1 MGKTGRLVRWYQ
13 RADLAKHTAVLAA
26 LVAAISLAITA
37 WGTYKSAQVAD
48 DQLKQSREEDENS
61 QQAQASR
68 FTAWVERDKIVI
80 ANRNLDPV
88 SGYIFVSYGKKA
100 SGRPAVVTYVDLGVV
115 PPCTAVRLPR
125 EVVYARADA
134 SSKYTGIARRIA
146 GLHFTTSDGQS
157 WDRWNRKGGELTS
170 TADVPPPQH
179 FGAVP
184 DDKGLMDHKEA
195 KISALTQCGGAK

>member
-1 MGKTGRLVRWYQ
+1 M
-13 RADLAKHTAVLAA
+13 AA
-26 LVAAISLAITA
+26 LIAAISLAVTA
-37 WGTYKSAQVAD
+37 WGTYKSALVAD

-68 FTAWVERDKIVI
+68 FAAWVERDKLVI

-88 SGYIFVSYGKKA
+88 GGYLFVSYGPKSSA
-100 SGRPAVVTYVDLGVV
+100 RPTVVTYVDLGIV
-115 PPCTAVRLPR
+115 PPCTAVRLPT
-125 EVVYARADA
+125 EVIYARADV
-134 SSKYTGIARRIA
+134 SSKYTGTGRRIA

-179 FGAVP
+179 SGANP
-184 DDKGLMDHKEA
+184 DDRGLMDHKEA
-195 KISALTQCGGAK
+195 KISALAQCGGTK